1 MPPDSRPALVAE
13 WLTHSAAMCSRAWH
27 ARLGFDSAGAR
38 PPTKEL
44 FLIIPKHMMNRELI
58 LGRKREFDSV
68 LYKLWPLQAPW
79 SSSVKSTYC
88 TGMCQSGRWLA

>member
-1 MPPDSRPALVAE
+1 
-13 WLTHSAAMCSRAWH
+13 
-27 ARLGFDSAGAR
+27 
-38 PPTKEL
+38 
-44 FLIIPKHMMNRELI
+44 MMNRELI